1 VSEQTGTAEASS
13 EPTSKPTM
21 SKETAEERYLRQI
34 RNAVCFMAVVLA
46 AGIVVGVIGVVVA
59 GSQLSHLNCQVTN
72 SGNVL
77 SSC

>member
-1 VSEQTGTAEASS
+1 MSEQTGTAEAGS
-13 EPTSKPTM
+13 EPTWKQAM
-21 SKETAEERYLRQI
+21 SKETTEERYLRQI

-72 SGNVL
+72 GGSVF